1 MPRPPNVFLLSADA
15 LRADHATELVDAVA
29 ERTGGTRFANAVAP
43 ASHTASS
50 IPALATGRFIDE
62 EGAVDDP
69 LLPSSF
75 SADGYR
81 TQLLTDNPLA
91 ADALTERSV
100 GEAGGLSNLLDDLL
114 PRGVTRP
121 VEQAYFRRL
130 WPTFRRLGLADP
142 YYRPAARLHER
153 ALEALSGEPDPVFCW
168 LHYMD
173 THSPYYV
180 PSDGEA
186 AGTLDSD
193 RAAAMSRSLT
203 IGDAADVDR
212 DEAETVARLYR
223 RACEHLGGSVVE
235 FVSELRERG
244 LYRPD
249 RDVLAVTADHGEC
262 LDPGRGVF
270 GHLPPAS
277 WESLV
282 RVPLVVARP
291 DWPESTVDEQVSLVD
306 LPGMLRPEP
315 GAAAP
320 PTAFGREYVETVA
333 GTLTAEGV
341 VRGVRRAD
349 GEKLFGRR
357 TADGTDVVHARYEV
371 GDPAAETV
379 VGDPYGDGAAA
390 TGVPEGLLERA
401 AEAGGLV
408 GDEQYLSGLD
418 ESHLRAL
425 GYVE

>member
-1 MPRPPNVFLLSADA
+1 MARPPNVFLLSADA
-15 LRADHATELVDAVA
+15 LRADHATELVEAVA
-29 ERTGGTRFANAVAP
+29 ERTGGTRFSNAVAP

-62 EGAVDDP
+62 AGAVEES
-69 LLPSSF
+69 LRPSSL

-81 TQLLTDNPLA
+81 TQLLTDNPIA
-91 ADALTERSV
+91 ADALTERSA

-121 VEQAYFRRL
+121 VERAYFRRL
-130 WPTFRRLGLADP
+130 WPAMRRLGLADP

-153 ALEALSGEPDPVFCW
+153 ALEGLSGETDPIFCW

-180 PSDGEA
+180 PNDGEA
-186 AGTLDSD
+186 TEGFDPD
-193 RAAAMSRSLT
+193 RTAAMSRSLT
-203 IGDAADVDR
+203 LGDAADVDR
-212 DEAETVARLYR
+212 TEAETVARLYR
-223 RACEHLGGSVVE
+223 RACDHLGGSVVE
-235 FVSELRERG
+235 FVDELRERG
-244 LYRPD
+244 LYRAD

-262 LDPGRGVF
+262 LDPERGVF

-282 RVPLVVARP
+282 HVPLVVARP
-291 DWPESTVDEQVSLVD
+291 DWPASTVDEQVSLVA
-306 LPGMLRPEP
+306 LPDMLRPDP
-315 GAAAP
+315 GTAAP
-320 PTAFGREYVETVA
+320 PTDFGREYVETVA
-333 GTLTAEGV
+333 GTLTAAGV

-357 TADGTDVVHARYEV
+357 TADGTDVVHTRYEV

-379 VGDPYGDGAAA
+379 VEEPYGEGEAA

-401 AEAGGLV
+401 ADAGGLV
-408 GDEQYLSGLD
+408 GDEQYLSGVD

>member
-1 MPRPPNVFLLSADA
+1 MPRRPNVFLLSADA

-29 ERTGGTRFANAVAP
+29 GLTGGTQFANAVAP

-50 IPALATGRFIDE
+50 IPALATGKFIDE
-62 EGAVDDP
+62 EGTVDDP
-69 LLPSSF
+69 LLPASV

-81 TQLLTDNPLA
+81 TRLLTDNPLA
-91 ADALTERSV
+91 ADALTERSA
-100 GEAGGLSNLLDDLL
+100 GETGGLSNLLDDLL
-114 PRGVTRP
+114 PRRVTRP

-130 WPTFRRLGLADP
+130 WPTMRRLGLADP

-153 ALEALSGEPDPVFCW
+153 ALDALSRGTDPWFCW

-180 PSDGEA
+180 PNDDGA
-186 AGTLDSD
+186 AGALDPD

-203 IGDAADVDR
+203 IGDAADVGPS
-212 DEAETVARLYR
+212 EAETVARLYR
-223 RACEHLGGSVVE
+223 RACEHLSGSVVE
-235 FVSELRERG
+235 FVRELRERG

-262 LDPGRGVF
+262 LDPERGVF

-282 RVPLVVARP
+282 HVPLVVARP
-291 DWPESTVDEQVSLVD
+291 DWPEATIDEQVSLVD
-306 LPGMLRPEP
+306 LPDMLRPVLGE
-315 GAAAP
+315 AVP

-333 GTLTAEGV
+333 GTLTAAGV

-357 TADGTDVVHARYEV
+357 TADGTDVVYAHYEV
-371 GDPAAETV
+371 SDPAAETV
-379 VGDPYGDGAAA
+379 VGEPHGEGATA

-401 AEAGGLV
+401 AAAGGLV
-408 GDEQYLSGLD
+408 GNEQYLSGID

>member
-1 MPRPPNVFLLSADA
+1 MPRRPNIFLLSADA
-15 LRADHATELVDAVA
+15 LRADHATELVDEVA
-29 ERTGGTRFANAVAP
+29 ERTGGTRFSNAVAP

-62 EGAVDDP
+62 EGTVDDP
-69 LLPSSF
+69 LLPSSL

-81 TQLLTDNPLA
+81 TRLLTDNPIA

-100 GEAGGLSNLLDDLL
+100 GEAGGVSNLLDDLL

-121 VEQAYFRRL
+121 VEQAYFRRI
-130 WPTFRRLGLADP
+130 WPMMRRLGLAAP

-153 ALEALSGEPDPVFCW
+153 ALETLSGETDPVFCW

-180 PSDGEA
+180 PNDGEA
-186 AGTLDSD
+186 AAGLDPD

-212 DEAETVARLYR
+212 AEAETVARLYR
-223 RACEHLGGSVVE
+223 WACDHLGGSVVE

-262 LDPGRGVF
+262 LDPERGVF

-282 RVPLVVARP
+282 HVPLVVSRP

-306 LPGMLRPEP
+306 LPDMLRPEP

-333 GTLTAEGV
+333 GTLTAAGV

-379 VGDPYGDGAAA
+379 VGEPYGDGATAA
-390 TGVPEGLLERA
+390 SVPEGLLERA
-401 AEAGGLV
+401 ADAGGLV
-408 GDEQYLSGLD
+408 GDEQYLSGVD

>member
-1 MPRPPNVFLLSADA
+1 MPRRPNIFLLSADA

-29 ERTGGTRFANAVAP
+29 ERTDGTRFANAVAP

-69 LLPSSF
+69 LLPSSL

-81 TQLLTDNPLA
+81 TRLLTDNPIA

-121 VEQAYFRRL
+121 VEQAYFRRI
-130 WPTFRRLGLADP
+130 WPMMRRLGLAAP

-153 ALEALSGEPDPVFCW
+153 ALDALSGETDPVFCW

-180 PSDGEA
+180 PNDGEA
-186 AGTLDSD
+186 AAGLDPD
-193 RAAAMSRSLT
+193 RAAALSRSLT
-203 IGDAADVDR
+203 IGDAADVGR
-212 DEAETVARLYR
+212 AEAETVARLYR
-223 RACEHLGGSVVE
+223 RASDHLGGSVVE

-262 LDPGRGVF
+262 LDPERGVF

-282 RVPLVVARP
+282 HVPLVVARP

-306 LPGMLRPEP
+306 LPDMLRPEP

-333 GTLTAEGV
+333 GTLTAAGV

-379 VGDPYGDGAAA
+379 VGEPYGDGATAA
-390 TGVPEGLLERA
+390 SVPEGLLERA
-401 AEAGGLV
+401 ADAGGLV
-408 GDEQYLSGLD
+408 GDEQYLSGVD